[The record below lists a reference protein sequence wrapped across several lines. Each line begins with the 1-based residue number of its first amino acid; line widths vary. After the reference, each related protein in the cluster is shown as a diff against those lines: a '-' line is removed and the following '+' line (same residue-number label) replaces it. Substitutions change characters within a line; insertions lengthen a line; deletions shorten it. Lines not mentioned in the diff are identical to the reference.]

1 MYCVEGV
8 EVVNLEK
15 EMLWMGNGEGP
26 DNGGKA
32 FKWWPCGNRIIFM
45 LLCSKEQ
52 NKDFLEDVTKKW
64 IWLNI
69 RLVGNGADTS

>member
-15 EMLWMGNGEGP
+15 EMLWMGNGKGP

-32 FKWWPCGNRIIFM
+32 FKWWSCGKRMIFM